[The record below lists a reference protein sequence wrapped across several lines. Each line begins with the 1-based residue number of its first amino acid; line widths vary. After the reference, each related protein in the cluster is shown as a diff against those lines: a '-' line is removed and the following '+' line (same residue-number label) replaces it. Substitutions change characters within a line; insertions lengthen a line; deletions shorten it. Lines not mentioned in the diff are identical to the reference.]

1 MALLDQLLTKEM
13 NTSYLI
19 FDKAERLRG
28 EFQFIVNALL
38 RLNEQV
44 RTEPSPYTNTTMDV

>member
-1 MALLDQLLTKEM
+1 VALLDQLLTKEM